1 MTDKEILEFS
11 QKTKS
16 DAVALLKRTDLIK
29 ILSQFGQVIIGGS
42 YKYDLMWGADID
54 ITVICPDTRQ
64 ASLAALNNVVQA
76 RLAQKYEYGD
86 FVTFKRDKRPESYI
100 LNLILPF
107 NDRKWEI
114 EVWFF
119 NRAPDS
125 HQEIDNLMK
134 SKLNEANKLQ
144 ILKMKEKRDRGGLSK
159 HLLSS
164 VDIYKKVLLT

>member
-1 MTDKEILEFS
+1 MTDKDILEFS

-16 DAVALLKRTDLIK
+16 DAMALLDQTDLIK
-29 ILSQFGQVIIGGS
+29 ILSKFRKVTIGGS

-54 ITVICPDTRQ
+54 ITVICPDTRKS
-64 ASLAALNNVVQA
+64 SLEALNKVIKA
-76 RLAQKYEYGD
+76 KLAQKYEYGD

-107 NDRKWEI
+107 HDRKWEI
-114 EVWFF
+114 EIWFF
-119 NRAPDS
+119 NQEPDS

-134 SKLNEANKLQ
+134 SRLNDTNRLK
-144 ILKMKEKRDRGGLSK
+144 ILKMKEKRDSGGLSK

-164 VDIYKKVLLT
+164 VDIYKQVLT